1 MRTTEIEREY
11 ERAVKEKGKVE
22 KKKGDCDSSHPLG
35 LD

>member
-22 KKKGDCDSSHPLG
+22 KKRATAIAATH
-35 LD
+35 